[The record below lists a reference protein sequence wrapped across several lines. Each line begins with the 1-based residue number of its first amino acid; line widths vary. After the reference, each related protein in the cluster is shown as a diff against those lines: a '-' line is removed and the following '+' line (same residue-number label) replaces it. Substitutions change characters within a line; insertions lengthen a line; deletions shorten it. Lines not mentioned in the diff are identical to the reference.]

1 MTDANN
7 NTELFISLG
16 KCIVYL
22 RKNKGLTATQTTL
35 VKYIDT
41 GKPYHGY
48 IFLATRSL
56 RAICLIFNK

>member
-1 MTDANN
+1 MIDANN
-7 NTELFISLG
+7 NTELFNSLG

-41 GKPYHGY
+41 GKIYHGY
-48 IFLATRSL
+48 IFK
-56 RAICLIFNK
+56 NV